1 MIDKKVSHS
10 IEWLNKFS
18 ELNNGADKILVE
30 KTVRALTLLE
40 GLVES
45 KLNFIFKGGT
55 ALMLMQQNN
64 PKRLSIDIDIII
76 PQVSNDLLAILEQV
90 SENQGFIRVEG
101 QERNAEINIT
111 KEHFKFFY
119 IPTHLTNQPEEYIL
133 LDILYEENP
142 YQKVVETPVSS
153 PFLFQMGEVQTVK
166 TPSFEDIL
174 GDKMTAFAPN
184 TTGIPYYKGKFPKN
198 MEIIKQ
204 LYDVA
209 NLLESIED
217 LSIVRK
223 TFKRLVAVE
232 AQYRE
237 LDITPNDVLQDTY
250 QTCLCLALRGADG
263 IGNFEELLLGIK
275 KVSRFIFSE
284 NFSYEKVIVMT
295 GRIAYLTY
303 LVANDETEVNHFKG
317 TNTLKDLTIIQPH
330 NTKLNKLKKQ
340 YPEAF
345 WYWWLATNGI

>member
-10 IEWLNKFS
+10 LEWLNKFS
-18 ELNNGADKILVE
+18 QLNNGADKILVE

-45 KLNFIFKGGT
+45 KLNFIFKGGM

-76 PQVSNDLLAILEQV
+76 PKVSDDLLDILKQV
-90 SENQGFIRVEG
+90 SESQGFSRVEG
-101 QERNAEINIT
+101 QERNSEINIT

-119 IPTHLTNQPEEYIL
+119 IPTHLTNQSEDYIL

-142 YQKVVETPVSS
+142 YQKVVKTPINS
-153 PFLFQMGEVQTVK
+153 PFLFQNGESQTVK

-184 TTGIPYYKGKFPKN
+184 TTGIPYYKGKFSKS
-198 MEIIKQ
+198 MEIVKQ

-209 NLLESIED
+209 NLLESIND

-223 TFKRLVAVE
+223 TFKRLAQIE
-232 AQYRE
+232 SQYRE
-237 LDITPNDVLQDTY
+237 LEITYDDVLRDTY
-250 QTCLCLALRGADG
+250 QTCLCLALRGTDG
-263 IGNFEELLLGIK
+263 IGNFEELLSGIK
-275 KVSRFIFSE
+275 KVSRFMFSE
-284 NFSYEKVIVMT
+284 NFSYEKVVVMT
-295 GRIAYLTY
+295 GKIAYLTR
-303 LVANDETEVNHFKG
+303 LVANDETEVSLFKG
-317 TNTLKDLTIIQPH
+317 AKTVKDLLIVQPH

-345 WYWWLATNGI
+345 WYWWLATQ

>member
-1 MIDKKVSHS
+1 MIDKEVSHS

-30 KTVRALTLLE
+30 KAVRALTLLE

-76 PQVSNDLLAILEQV
+76 PKISNNLLSILEQV
-90 SENQGFIRVEG
+90 SVNQGFIRVEG
-101 QERNAEINIT
+101 QARNSEINIT

-119 IPTHLTNQPEEYIL
+119 IPSHLTNQPEDYIL

-142 YQKVVETPVSS
+142 YQQIVQTPVDS
-153 PFLFQMGEVQTVK
+153 PFLFQLGEIQMVR

-184 TTGIPYYKGKFPKN
+184 TTGIPYYKAKFSKS

-209 NLLESIED
+209 NLLESIND

-223 TFKRLVAVE
+223 TFKHLVAIE
-232 AQYRE
+232 SQYRE
-237 LDITPNDVLQDTY
+237 LDITHHDVLQDTY
-250 QTCLCLALRGADG
+250 QTCLCLALRGTDG
-263 IGNFEELLLGIK
+263 IGNFKELLSGIK
-275 KVSRFIFSE
+275 KVSRFMFSE

-295 GRIAYLTY
+295 GKIAYLTS
-303 LVANDETEVNHFKG
+303 LVANDETEVNVYKG
-317 TNTLKDLTIIQPH
+317 ANTVKDLTIVQPH

-345 WYWWLATNGI
+345 WYWWLATKKK

>member
-18 ELNNGADKILVE
+18 QLNNGADKILVE

-76 PQVSNDLLAILEQV
+76 PEVSDNLLKILEQV

-101 QERNAEINIT
+101 QERKSEINIT

-119 IPTHLTNQPEEYIL
+119 IPTHLTNQPEDYIL

-142 YQKVVETPVSS
+142 YQQVVETSVNS
-153 PFLFQMGEVQTVK
+153 PFLFQTGEMQTVK

-184 TTGIPYYKGKFPKN
+184 TTGIPYYKGKFSKN

-209 NLLESIED
+209 NLLESIND

-223 TFKRLVAVE
+223 TFKRLAAIE
-232 AQYRE
+232 SQYRE
-237 LDITPNDVLQDTY
+237 LDITHDDVLQDTY
-250 QTCLCLALRGADG
+250 QTCLCLALRGTDG
-263 IGNFEELLLGIK
+263 IGNFEELLSGIK
-275 KVSRFIFSE
+275 KVSRFMFSE

-295 GRIAYLTY
+295 GRIAYLTR
-303 LVANDETEVNHFKG
+303 LVANDETQVNFFKG
-317 TNTLKDLTIIQPH
+317 VNTLKDLTIIQPH

-345 WYWWLATNGI
+345 WYWWLATKN